1 MIVTIAD
8 FKNEAAIPGLIVE
21 VLATDYIGQS
31 IRDNV
36 QDFIDKYEPKFL
48 KMFFDSNEETAYT
61 YADIVT
67 YLALEEADRNDD
79 LLDAYI
85 ENLKEPISHYIAF
98 YYFRNDISSRS
109 VSGGET
115 TSNAANSKKAD
126 ANNRIV
132 LLWNQMVS
140 LITDIVDAEEWYT
153 IPDVEIFKRINPLN
167 I

>member
-79 LLDAYI
+79 VLDSYI

>member
-21 VLATDYIGQS
+21 VLSTDYIGQS

-61 YADIVT
+61 YADIVS
-67 YLALEEADRNDD
+67 YFELEEAERNDD
-79 LLDAYI
+79 LLDSYI

>member
-61 YADIVT
+61 YADIVS
-67 YLALEEADRNDD
+67 YFELEEAERNDD

-132 LLWNQMVS
+132 LLWNQMVE

>member
-1 MIVTIAD
+1 MIVTISD

-21 VLATDYIGQS
+21 DLSTDLIGQS

-48 KMFFDSNEETAYT
+48 KMFFDSNEETEYT
-61 YADIVT
+61 YADVVT
-67 YLALEEADRNDD
+67 YLALEESEKTDD
-79 LLDAYI
+79 VLDSYI
-85 ENLKEPISHYIAF
+85 ESLKEPISYYIAF

-115 TSNAANSKKAD
+115 TSNSANSKKAD

-140 LITDIVDAEEWYT
+140 LITDIVNDEEWYI

>member
-61 YADIVT
+61 YADIVS
-67 YLALEEADRNDD
+67 YFELEEAERNDD

>member
-79 LLDAYI
+79 VLDSYI

-132 LLWNQMVS
+132 LLWNQMVE
-140 LITDIVDAEEWYT
+140 LITDIVDTEEWYI
-153 IPDVEIFKRINPLN
+153 IPDVEIFKRINPIN

>member
-61 YADIVT
+61 YADIVS
-67 YLALEEADRNDD
+67 YFELEEAERNDD

-132 LLWNQMVS
+132 LLWNQMVE
-140 LITDIVDAEEWYT
+140 LITDIVDTEEWYI
-153 IPDVEIFKRINPLN
+153 IPDVEIFKRINPIN

>member
-61 YADIVT
+61 YADIVS
-67 YLALEEADRNDD
+67 YFELEEAERNDD
-79 LLDAYI
+79 LLDSYI

>member
-48 KMFFDSNEETAYT
+48 KMFFDSNEETAYI

-79 LLDAYI
+79 VLDSYI